1 MRSIALL
8 VLVLSLPTLAAA
20 ESRPWIERADA
31 KPKVAIPSAAP
42 LVREV
47 EPAVLSIYVEAKG
60 IDMDDPR
67 IELFRGFGMR
77 IPDFSR
83 KGEGTGFIIHP
94 DGYALTN
101 NHVVENASK
110 IQVRVG
116 ASKELVSA
124 VVVGTDPRTDVALIK
139 LDGGRKDWP
148 ALPLGDSDALQVG
161 DFVIAVGNPFGLSQ
175 SVSMGIVSAKSRRD
189 IAPSGRRG
197 LYDFIQTDAS
207 INPGNSGGPLVN
219 LAGEVVGINAAVN
232 AAGQGLGFAI
242 PINMAKRIVPELKD
256 KGRAERAYI
265 GVKVQDVQPGLA
277 KALGLASSEGALVAQ
292 VVDGSPGFKA
302 GLKPGDVITRFNG
315 KAVDDSSDLPLL
327 AADAGVGATIALEL
341 VRDGER
347 RSAKVT
353 LAAMPDDGS
362 GARGAPSAPPDQA
375 EQSTGKLGIK
385 IDTLTDELR
394 ARLELPAKVKG
405 AVIVQLDEQGAAA
418 EAGLQRG
425 DVVTEVNGQK
435 TGDAAALAKAL
446 DKIPSGKL
454 IKLLVLRDGAT
465 TFVALLKP

>member
-8 VLVLSLPTLAAA
+8 TLVLSLPTLAAA

-67 IELFRGFGMR
+67 LELFHGFGMR
-77 IPDFSR
+77 VPDFQR

-101 NHVVENASK
+101 NHVVENATK

-116 ASKELVSA
+116 NSKELVSA
-124 VVVGTDPRTDVALIK
+124 VVVGADPRTDVALIK

-148 ALPLGDSDALQVG
+148 ALPLGDSEALQVG

-242 PINMAKRIVPELKD
+242 PINMAKRLVPELKD
-256 KGRAERAYI
+256 KGRAQRAYI
-265 GVKVQDVQPGLA
+265 GVSVQDVRPGVA
-277 KALGLASSEGALVAQ
+277 KALGLPSPEGALIAQ
-292 VVDGSPGFKA
+292 VLDASPGFKA

-315 KAVDDSSDLPLL
+315 KQVSDSSDLPLF
-327 AADAGVGATIALEL
+327 AADAGVGATVSLEL
-341 VRDGER
+341 MRDGER

-353 LAAMPDDGS
+353 LAAMPDDESREGRS
-362 GARGAPSAPPDQA
+362 GASAPPDPA
-375 EQSTGKLGIK
+375 ESPGKLGIK
-385 IDTLTDELR
+385 LDTLSDELR
-394 ARLELPAKVKG
+394 ARLELPGKVKG
-405 AVIVQLDEQGAAA
+405 AVIVQIDEQGLAA
-418 EAGLQRG
+418 EAGMRRG
-425 DVVTEVNGQK
+425 DVVTEINGAK
-435 TGDAAALAKAL
+435 VADAAAFVKAL
-446 DKIPSGKL
+446 DKVPSGKL
-454 IKLLVLRDGAT
+454 VKLLVLRAGAT